1 MEDDD
6 LPVKQR
12 MPKPRLPPTGKISSP
27 RKRPIKEP
35 GPGKGH
41 PRKKLKLNDGDS
53 VKINEGDT
61 ATNNAES
68 SGDPVKK
75 VVEAPKMNGEKMS
88 REPSKNKGPTS
99 AVAESVIAKPL
110 TNGIVPVSHSVP
122 TQATVVTPTAKGKG
136 KEVNGESGSFPSPE
150 SLEAT

>member
-41 PRKKLKLNDGDS
+41 PRKKLKLNDGEP
-53 VKINEGDT
+53 VKINESDNVVT
-61 ATNNAES
+61 SADNY
-68 SGDPVKK
+68 GDPVKK
-75 VVEAPKMNGEKMS
+75 AVEAPKANGEKMS
-88 REPSKNKGPTS
+88 REPSKNGGPTS
-99 AVAESVIAKPL
+99 MAVEVMPTKPL
-110 TNGIVPVSHSVP
+110 TNGVVPVSNAVKP
-122 TQATVVTPTAKGKG
+122 QAAAVTPTAKGKG

-150 SLEAT
+150 SLTAT